1 MSWSIALFIA
11 AALAFGLKLLGHLV
25 PIEWLEH
32 RLMVRTAELI
42 TVGLLASMVASQA
55 FTTGT
60 HVVLDARVSS
70 LAVAAVLF
78 WRKVPFVVVVI
89 VAAAVAA
96 GLRAL
101 GWG

>member
-1 MSWSIALFIA
+1 MTWTIALLIA

-32 RLMVRTAELI
+32 PLMVRTADLV
-42 TVGLLASMVASQA
+42 TVGLLAGMVAGQA

-60 HVVLDARVSS
+60 AVMLDARVAA

-78 WRKVPFVVVVI
+78 WRRVPFVLVVI
-89 VAAAVAA
+89 AAAAVAA
-96 GLRAL
+96 GLHAL
-101 GWG
+101 GRG

>member
-1 MSWSIALFIA
+1 MTWTIALFIA

-25 PIEWLEH
+25 PIAWLEH
-32 RLMVRTAELI
+32 PLMVRTADLV
-42 TVGLLASMVASQA
+42 TVGLLAGMVASQA

-60 HVVLDARVSS
+60 AVVLDARVAA

-78 WRKVPFVVVVI
+78 WKKVPFVVVVI
-89 VAAAVAA
+89 AAAAVAA

>member
-1 MSWSIALFIA
+1 MTWTIALLVA
-11 AALAFGLKLLGHLV
+11 SALAFGLKLLGDLV
-25 PIEWLEH
+25 
-32 RLMVRTAELI
+32 
-42 TVGLLASMVASQA
+42 TVGLLAAMVASQA

-60 HVVLDARVSS
+60 AIRFDARVAA
-70 LAVAAVLF
+70 LAVAAILF

-89 VAAAVAA
+89 AAAAVAA

>member
-1 MSWSIALFIA
+1 MTWTIALFIA

-25 PIEWLEH
+25 PVAWLEH
-32 RLMVRTAELI
+32 PLMVRTADLV
-42 TVGLLASMVASQA
+42 TVGLLAGMVAAQA

-60 HVVLDARVSS
+60 TVVLDARVAA

-78 WRKVPFVVVVI
+78 WRRVPFVLVVI
-89 VAAAVAA
+89 AAAAVAA

>member
-1 MSWSIALFIA
+1 MTWTIALLVA
-11 AALAFGLKLLGHLV
+11 SALAFGLKLLGHLV
-25 PIEWLEH
+25 PVAWLQQP
-32 RLMVRTAELI
+32 LMVRTADLV
-42 TVGLLASMVASQA
+42 TVGLLAAMVASQA

-60 HVVLDARVSS
+60 AIRFDARVAA
-70 LAVAAVLF
+70 LAVAAILF

-89 VAAAVAA
+89 AAAAVAA